1 MAVVGSMKNLFI
13 VVDPSQQD
21 PVALDRAL
29 ITARLVGK
37 NMPPE
42 AVEALHLHVYVAVDF
57 DNVDTSADNPESY
70 QSTDWFFDR
79 IITPLKESGFQY
91 SVEMSWVSDWY
102 AGITT
107 AAQRVQAERIMIP
120 LVHRPRAHE
129 RLLGESVWHLLRT
142 APCPVLLCQPDS
154 RPKRDKVLVAVNVQS
169 HKPKY
174 QRLNDEL
181 IQRGRWFADN
191 YDAELHFVNAYSDSL
206 HYPDRAQLAQKAGIE
221 RSRIHVRAG
230 EPADVIASVAQDI
243 DADVVVIGT
252 ATRASRWRGNTSERI
267 ITRIASDILVI
278 N

>member
-1 MAVVGSMKNLFI
+1 MVVGSMNNLFI
-13 VVDPSQQD
+13 VVDPSQAE

-37 NMPPE
+37 NMSQE
-42 AVEALHLHVYVAVDF
+42 AVEALKLHIYVAVDF
-57 DNVDTSADNPESY
+57 DNIDTSADNEQAY
-70 QSTDWFFDR
+70 RDADWFFER
-79 IITPLKESGFQY
+79 ILTPLQESGFQY

-107 AAQRVQAERIMIP
+107 AAQRAQAERIMIP
-120 LVHRPRAHE
+120 LAHKPRPHE
-129 RLLGESVWHLLRT
+129 RLFGESVWHLLRT

-154 RPKRDKVLVAVNVQS
+154 KSKRDKVLVAVNVQS

-206 HYPDRAQLAQKAGIE
+206 HYPDRAQLAQKSGVE
-221 RSRIHVRAG
+221 RGQIHVRAG
-230 EPADVIASVAQDI
+230 EPADVISAVAKEI
-243 DADVVVIGT
+243 DADVVVLGT

-267 ITRIASDILVI
+267 ITRIDSDILVI